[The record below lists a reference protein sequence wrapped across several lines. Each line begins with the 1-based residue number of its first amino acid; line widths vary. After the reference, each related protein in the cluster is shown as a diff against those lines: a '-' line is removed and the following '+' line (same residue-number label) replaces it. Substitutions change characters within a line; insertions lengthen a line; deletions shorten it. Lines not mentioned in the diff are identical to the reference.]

1 MGKQRSFIVS
11 VECEMQLPGVLN
23 VTDALCFSSE
33 PVLGV
38 SGKRWGGPTL
48 GCSLGFIKLFAK
60 RRLD

>member
-1 MGKQRSFIVS
+1 
-11 VECEMQLPGVLN
+11 MQLPGVPN
-23 VTDALCFSSE
+23 VTDVLGFSSE
-33 PVLGV
+33 PVLRA

>member
-1 MGKQRSFIVS
+1 
-11 VECEMQLPGVLN
+11 MQLPGVPN
-23 VTDALCFSSE
+23 VTDVLCFSSE
-33 PVLGV
+33 PVLRA